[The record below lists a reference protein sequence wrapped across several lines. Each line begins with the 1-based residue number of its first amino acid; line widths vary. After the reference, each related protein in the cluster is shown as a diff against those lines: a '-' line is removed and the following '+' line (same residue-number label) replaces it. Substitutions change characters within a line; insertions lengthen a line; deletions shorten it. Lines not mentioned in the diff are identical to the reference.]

1 MNARNIY
8 NPIRTILV
16 TAIIAVVLLFA
27 GVYLALSFAPVQNKI
42 RTQGEKALTEYL
54 GTPVTIGE
62 VTIEPF
68 DQLTLKNVLI
78 PDQQGDSMIVVD
90 KLGAGVN
97 LYDLIAKQKIV
108 LTYAELVGLHGHIT
122 RPDKQSDTNLQFI
135 IDKLKPKGD
144 EPPKPFDLE
153 IRNVVIR
160 KCDIAYDVLAEPR
173 RLDRFDPNHV
183 HISNLRADVSLP
195 RLKNDDFDIEVKRLS
210 LDERSG
216 FSLKNFASHVTIT
229 QQQLDVK
236 DIQLELPHSSVN
248 LGDIQLRYSALNQLG
263 KELPGMTH
271 QLNIGTS
278 TITPSDFKAF
288 VPQLQ
293 GLNDPMTLAANLQ
306 GNTDQVDVPMLI
318 VHDQA
323 RNLDLKLSGSV
334 AGLNDFQHLSFDLPQ
349 FQLRATRP
357 VVDRLTALAP
367 AMSPQ
372 VRDILARCETLG
384 VDAAIQGNPGQI
396 HFDGDVATAL
406 GNVALQ
412 GSLHNAPNGAK
423 QFQGH
428 VATPQFSL
436 GRLIA
441 KEPLLGNVA
450 LDAQVDAMLQG
461 KSLNGNLD
469 GHVDFIELK
478 GNRYH
483 DITANV
489 TAEGNTYGG
498 KVTINDPNGKIT
510 IEGSALLDGSNSRYD
525 FVADASQ
532 VMLNHL
538 GLTAK
543 SPIDVVSLKAAGSFQ
558 GHRIDRANGSLEITD
573 IALVKGDKTLNID
586 HISVDAD
593 NASSPQSIHL
603 QSPNF
608 EGHVDGSY
616 DFATLV
622 PSVKTML
629 SETFPMLFGAYSHT
643 YRSQRP
649 NDLSFS
655 FVINPT
661 DELQEF
667 LNLPVKVL
675 YKTTLEGQ
683 LDETGRGFDVRLN
696 APYLLQG
703 SKNIIEQTSLNA
715 HLDRETH
722 RMMVDAHTIF
732 PSKKGKIHI
741 DLNAHGE
748 GDSLASDLAWRVD
761 RERTFAGNLNLS
773 ALLARNPDG
782 KIRADIN
789 VNPSQLVFNDTAW
802 LVQPGQI
809 TVDKDLVTVN
819 NLAGQCDQQFVR
831 INGRVSRNS
840 DDVLLLKLNDVSLD
854 YVFETLNIDNV
865 TFGGR
870 ATGEFYASDLFS
882 GAPRLLT
889 PGLHVQNL
897 AYNHAVMGDADIQ
910 SQWLNEE
917 RGVSLKATIHQKN
930 GGESLVDGAIYIA
943 ADSLYLDFLT
953 QRANIA
959 FMKPFMKAF
968 TSDVQGE
975 ASGHAVLLGN
985 FHNINLY
992 GDVLVDSL
1000 RFKLDYTNVYYTCSG
1015 DSVHMIP
1022 GLITFD
1028 DVRIHDRDGHE
1039 ASMSGWLK
1047 HDCFHRPVFNFGITR
1062 AHDLLCYDT
1071 SAQDNSVWY
1080 GTVYGNGAAF
1090 VTGEPGI
1097 VNINVNMETAPRSR
1111 FTFVLSDSQQ
1121 ASEYNFI
1128 TFHDRDNMGDNSQ
1141 FSILNSQLTQDTIPA
1156 LVRQLTAQAQKAE
1169 ESEPTHYNIDL
1180 QGDITPDA
1188 QLVIVMDPVGG
1199 DQIKAT
1205 GSGNL
1210 RMTYNDADEMTMFGK
1225 YVLDKGNYNFTLQ
1238 DIIIKDFTIREGSS
1252 ISFQGDPYAAQLD
1265 IAAVYSL
1272 TANIRDLDESFASDK
1287 EITRTNVP
1295 VHALLRARGL
1305 MSQPDISFDLEFP
1318 TLPSDAYRKVKSII
1332 STDEMM
1338 NQQMVYLL
1346 ALNRFYTPEYT
1357 GATTRSNELTS
1368 VASSTLSSQLSNI
1381 LGKMSEKWS
1390 ISPNFRSE
1398 RGDFSDMEVDLALSS
1413 QLLNN
1418 RLLFNGNFGYR
1429 DNTYNQGSNFIGD
1442 FDIQYLLNSRGTLR
1456 LKAYNHFNDQNYYV
1470 RNALTTQGVGI
1481 VWKHDFN
1488 RLFDFRLRNKNSSP
1502 TKVGRAVG
1510 APSAAENNSQSTHE
1524 TDSTTVRPAKP

>member
-1 MNARNIY
+1 MTARYIY

-16 TAIIAVVLLFA
+16 ATIIAVVLLFA
-27 GVYLALSFAPVQNKI
+27 GLYIALSIPPVQNKI
-42 RTQGEKALTEYL
+42 RTEGEKALTEYL

-68 DQLTLKNVLI
+68 DQLTLKDVLI

-90 KLGAGVN
+90 KLGAGVS
-97 LYDLIAKQKIV
+97 LYDLIAKRKIV

-122 RPDKQSDTNLQFI
+122 RPDKHSDTNLQFI
-135 IDKLKPKGD
+135 IDKLKPKGN

-160 KCDIAYDVLAEPR
+160 KCDIAYDVLNEPR

-236 DIQLELPHSSVN
+236 DIELELPHSSIN
-248 LGDIQLRYSALNQLG
+248 LGDLQLHYSALNQLG

-288 VPQLQ
+288 VPQLR
-293 GLNDPMTLAANLQ
+293 GYDDPLTLTANIQ
-306 GNTDQVDVPMLI
+306 GNTDYVDVPML
-318 VHDQA
+318 VLHDQNH
-323 RNLDLKLSGSV
+323 NLDLKLSGS
-334 AGLNDFQHLSFDLPQ
+334 ASGLKDVKSLSFDVPQ
-349 FQLRATRP
+349 CQLRATRP
-357 VVDRLTALAP
+357 VVDRVLSLLP
-367 AMSPQ
+367 SMSPQ
-372 VRDILARCETLG
+372 AKDILARCETLG
-384 VDAAIQGNPGQI
+384 VDASVQGTKSQI
-396 HFDGDVATAL
+396 HFDGDVTTSQ

-412 GSLHNAPNGAK
+412 GSWQNASNGAK

-428 VATPQFSL
+428 VATQQFAL
-436 GRLIA
+436 GKLIA
-441 KEPLLGNVA
+441 KEPLLGNIA
-450 LDAQVDAMLQG
+450 LDAEVDATLLG
-461 KSLNGNLD
+461 KAVTGTLD

-498 KVTINDPNGKIT
+498 IVTINDPNGKVSV
-510 IEGSALLDGSNSRYD
+510 EGSVLLDGQNSRYD
-525 FVADASQ
+525 FVADASE
-532 VMLNHL
+532 VMLNRL
-538 GLTAK
+538 GLISK
-543 SPIDVVSLKAAGSFQ
+543 SPVDVVSLKAAGSFQ
-558 GHRIDRANGSLEITD
+558 GNRIDRANGAFELTD

-586 HISVDAD
+586 YITVDAD
-593 NASSPQSIHL
+593 NASPLQSISI
-603 QSPNF
+603 QSPIL
-608 EGHVDGSY
+608 EGNVEGSY

-629 SETFPMLFGAYSHT
+629 SETFPKLFGAYNHN
-643 YRSQRP
+643 YKSQRP
-649 NDLSFS
+649 NDVDFN

-661 DELQEF
+661 DELQSF

-675 YKTTLEGQ
+675 YKTTLEGH
-683 LDETGRGFDVRLN
+683 LDETGHGFDVRLN

-703 SKNIIEQTSLNA
+703 NKNIIEQTSLKA
-715 HLDRETH
+715 HLDDVTH

-732 PSKKGKIHI
+732 PSKKGKIHV
-741 DLNAHGE
+741 DLDAHG
-748 GDSLASDLAWRVD
+748 GNDSLATNLAWKVD
-761 RERTFAGNLNLS
+761 RERDFSGNLNLS
-773 ALLARNPDG
+773 ALLARNPDN
-782 KIRADIN
+782 KIRADID
-789 VNPSQLVFNDTAW
+789 VNPSKLVFNDTAW
-802 LVQPGQI
+802 MVQPGHI
-809 TVDKDLVTVN
+809 TVDKDVISVY
-819 NLAGQCDQQFVR
+819 NLAGQYDKQYVR
-831 INGRVSRNS
+831 INGRVSHNP
-840 DDVLLLKLNDVSLD
+840 DDLLKLQLNDVSLD
-854 YVFETLNIDNV
+854 YIFETLNIDNV
-865 TFGGR
+865 VFGGR
-870 ATGEFYASDLFS
+870 ATGDFYASDLFS
-882 GAPRLLT
+882 KSPRLLT
-889 PGLHVQNL
+889 PGLHVDNL
-897 AYNHAVMGDADIQ
+897 AYNHALMGDADIE

-917 RGVSLKATIHQKN
+917 KGVSLNARINQKN
-930 GGESLVDGAIYIA
+930 GGVSTVDGAIFVA
-943 ADSLYLDFLT
+943 DDSLYLEFEA
-953 QRANIA
+953 QRANLA
-959 FMKPFMKAF
+959 FMKPFMQAF

-975 ASGHAVLLGN
+975 GSGNVILLGN
-985 FHNINLY
+985 FHDITAY
-992 GDVLVDSL
+992 GGVYVDSL

-1015 DSVHMIP
+1015 DSVHMAP
-1022 GLITFD
+1022 DMITFNN
-1028 DVRIHDRDGHE
+1028 VLIHDRDGHE

-1047 HDCFHRPVFNFGITR
+1047 HDYFHRPVFNFGITQAR
-1062 AHDLLCYDT
+1062 NLLCYDT
-1071 SAQDNSVWY
+1071 SEKDNPVWY

-1090 VTGEPGI
+1090 VTGEPGVVDI
-1097 VNINVNMETAPRSR
+1097 KVNMETAPRSR
-1111 FTFVLSDSQQ
+1111 FTFVLSDSEE

-1128 TFHDRDNMGDNSQ
+1128 TFHDRDVENQ
-1141 FSILNSQLTQDTIPA
+1141 PVVQTVEEDTVPA
-1156 LVRQLTAQAQKAE
+1156 IVRQLTAQAQKQE

-1205 GSGNL
+1205 GRGNM
-1210 RMTYNDADEMTMFGK
+1210 RMTYNDANEMTMFGK

-1238 DIIIKDFTIREGSS
+1238 DIIIKDFTIKEGSS

-1265 IAAVYSL
+1265 IEAVYSL
-1272 TANIRDLDESFASDK
+1272 NANIRDLDESFASDK
-1287 EITRTNVP
+1287 EINRTNVP
-1295 VHALLRARGL
+1295 VHALLRAKGP
-1305 MSQPDISFDLEFP
+1305 MSEPDISFDLEFP
-1318 TLPSDAYRKVKSII
+1318 TLPTDAYRKVKSII

-1357 GATTRSNELTS
+1357 NATTQSNELTS
-1368 VASSTLSSQLSNI
+1368 VASSTLSSQLSSM
-1381 LGKMSEKWS
+1381 LGKMSENWS
-1390 ISPNFRSE
+1390 ISPNFRSDK
-1398 RGDFSDMEVDLALSS
+1398 GDFSDMEVDLALSS

-1429 DNTYNQGSNFIGD
+1429 DNTYNTRNSNFIGD
-1442 FDIQYLLNSRGTLR
+1442 FDIEYLLNSQGTLR
-1456 LKAYNHFNDQNYYV
+1456 LKAYNHFNDQNFYV

-1488 RLFDFRLRNKNSSP
+1488 RPLDFIRRNKVKNDSIPADTS
-1502 TKVGRAVG
+1502 KV
-1510 APSAAENNSQSTHE
+1510 
-1524 TDSTTVRPAKP
+1524 KPNVTP

>member
-1 MNARNIY
+1 MTAKHIY

-27 GVYLALSFAPVQNKI
+27 GLYLTLSLPPVQNKI
-42 RTQGEKALTEYL
+42 RTEGEKALSEYL

-90 KLGAGVN
+90 KLGAGLS
-97 LYDLIAKQKIV
+97 LYDLIAKRKIV

-144 EPPKPFDLE
+144 QPPKPFDLE

-160 KCDIAYDVLAEPR
+160 KCDIAYDVLNEPR
-173 RLDRFDPNHV
+173 KGDRFDPNHV

-216 FSLKNFASHVTIT
+216 FSLKNFASHVMIT

-236 DIQLELPHSSVN
+236 DIQLELPHSSIN
-248 LGDIQLRYSALNQLG
+248 LGDLQLRYSALNQLG
-263 KELPGMTH
+263 KELPSMTH

-278 TITPSDFKAF
+278 TITPSDLKAF
-288 VPQLQ
+288 APQLQ
-293 GLNDPMTLAANLQ
+293 GFNDPLMLAANLQ
-306 GNTDQVDVPMLI
+306 GNADYVDVPMFIL
-318 VHDQA
+318 HDDGH
-323 RNLDLKLSGSV
+323 NLDIRLSGS
-334 AGLNDFQHLSFDLPQ
+334 ATGLKDIQSLSFDLPQ
-349 FQLRATRP
+349 LHFKAARP
-357 VVDRLTALAP
+357 VVERIMTFAP
-367 AMSPQ
+367 SMSSQ
-372 VRDILARCETLG
+372 VKDILARCEALG
-384 VDAAIQGNPGQI
+384 VDASLQGTKSQI
-396 HFDGDVATAL
+396 HFDGDVNTAL
-406 GNVALQ
+406 GSVALQ
-412 GSLHNAPNGAK
+412 GSLQNSSNGAK

-428 VATPQFSL
+428 VATSQFAL

-441 KEPLLGNVA
+441 REPLLGNIG
-450 LDAQVDAMLQG
+450 VDAEVDATLQG
-461 KSLNGNLD
+461 KGITGTLD

-478 GNRYH
+478 GNRYQN
-483 DITANV
+483 ITANIA
-489 TAEGNTYGG
+489 AEGNTYGG
-498 KVTINDPNGKIT
+498 LVTINDPNGNVT
-510 IEGSALLDGSNSRYD
+510 VEGSVLLDGPNSRYD

-532 VMLNHL
+532 LMINRL
-538 GLTAK
+538 GLTTK
-543 SPIDVVSLKAAGSFQ
+543 SPIDIVSLKAAGSFQ
-558 GHRIDRANGSLEITD
+558 GNRIDQANGSVELTD
-573 IALVKGDKTLNID
+573 IALVKGEKMLNID
-586 HISVDAD
+586 HFTVHAD
-593 NASSPQSIHL
+593 NASSPQSIRIE
-603 QSPNF
+603 SPVL
-608 EGHVDGSY
+608 EGNVEGSY

-629 SETFPMLFGAYSHT
+629 SETFPKLFGAYNHNYKSK
-643 YRSQRP
+643 RP
-649 NDLSFS
+649 NDVDFS

-661 DELQEF
+661 DELQQF
-667 LNLPVKVL
+667 LNLPVKLL
-675 YKTTLEGQ
+675 YKTTLDGR
-683 LDETGRGFDVRLN
+683 LDETGHGFDVRLN

-715 HLDRETH
+715 RLDHETH
-722 RMMVDAHTIF
+722 RMRVDAHTIY

-741 DLNAHGE
+741 DLDAYGGN
-748 GDSLASDLAWRVD
+748 DSLASNLAWKV
-761 RERTFAGNLNLS
+761 ERQRDFSGNLNLS
-773 ALLARNPDG
+773 ALLARNPSG
-782 KIRADIN
+782 SIRADID
-789 VNPSQLVFNDTAW
+789 VNPSKLVFNDTAW
-802 LVQPGQI
+802 MVQPGRV
-809 TVDKDLVTVN
+809 TVDKEAISVY
-819 NLAGQCDQQFVR
+819 NLAGQCENQYVR
-831 INGRVSRNS
+831 INGRVSHNP
-840 DDVLLLKLNDVSLD
+840 DDVLKLQLNDVSLD

-865 TFGGR
+865 VFGGR
-870 ATGEFYASDLFS
+870 ASGDFFASDLFS
-882 GAPRLLT
+882 KAPRLLT
-889 PGLHVQNL
+889 PGLHVTGL
-897 AYNHAVMGDADIQ
+897 AYNHAVMGDADIE

-917 RGVSLKATIHQKN
+917 KGVSLKATINQKN
-930 GGESLVDGAIYIA
+930 GGTSIVDGAIFIA

-953 QRANIA
+953 DRANIA

-975 ASGHAVLLGN
+975 ASGHAILFGN
-985 FHNINLY
+985 FHDINLK

-1000 RFKLDYTNVYYTCSG
+1000 RFKLDYTNVYYTCAG
-1015 DSVHMIP
+1015 DSVHIVP
-1022 GLITFD
+1022 NLITFD
-1028 DVRIHDRDGHE
+1028 NVRIHDRDGHE
-1039 ASMSGWLK
+1039 ARMDGWLK
-1047 HDCFHRPVFNFGITR
+1047 HDCFHKPVFNFGITQ
-1062 AHDLLCYDT
+1062 ANNLLCYDT
-1071 SAQDNSVWY
+1071 SEKDNHVWY

-1090 VTGEPGI
+1090 VTGEPGV
-1097 VNINVNMETAPRSR
+1097 VNINVNMETARRSR
-1111 FTFVLSDSQQ
+1111 FTFVLSDSEE
-1121 ASEYNFI
+1121 ANEYNFI
-1128 TFHDRDNMGDNSQ
+1128 TFHDRDAQNQSLVQ
-1141 FSILNSQLTQDTIPA
+1141 PVEEDTVPA
-1156 LVRQLTAQAQKAE
+1156 IVRQLTAQAQKQE

-1188 QLVIVMDPVGG
+1188 QLVIVMEPVGG

-1205 GSGNL
+1205 GRGNL

-1238 DIIIKDFTIREGSS
+1238 DIIIKDFTIKDGSS
-1252 ISFQGDPYAAQLD
+1252 ISFQGDPYAALLD
-1265 IAAVYSL
+1265 IEAVYSL
-1272 TANIRDLDESFASDK
+1272 NANIRDLDESFASDK
-1287 EITRTNVP
+1287 EINRTNVP
-1295 VHALLRARGL
+1295 VHALLRAKGP

-1318 TLPSDAYRKVKSII
+1318 TLPTDVYRKVKSII

-1357 GATTRSNELTS
+1357 NTTRNSELTSMTS
-1368 VASSTLSSQLSNI
+1368 VASSTLSSQLSSM

-1398 RGDFSDMEVDLALSS
+1398 KGDFSDMEVDLALSS

-1418 RLLFNGNFGYR
+1418 RLIFNGNFGYR
-1429 DNTYNQGSNFIGD
+1429 DNTYNTRNSNFIGD
-1442 FDIQYLLNSRGTLR
+1442 FDIEYLLNSRGTLR

-1488 RLFDFRLRNKNSSP
+1488 TPFDFLRRKHVVADTVP
-1502 TKVGRAVG
+1502 ADTT
-1510 APSAAENNSQSTHE
+1510 THHI
-1524 TDSTTVRPAKP
+1524 VRQ